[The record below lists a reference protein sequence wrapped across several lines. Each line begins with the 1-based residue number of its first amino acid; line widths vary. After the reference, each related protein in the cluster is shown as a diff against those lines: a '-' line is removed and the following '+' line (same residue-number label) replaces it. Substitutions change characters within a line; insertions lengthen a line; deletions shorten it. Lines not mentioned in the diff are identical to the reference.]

1 MSFWTETLYPVPGKT
16 QVEGCLSAKK
26 KKKNRNSAMELQQAA
41 TMGWLF
47 FPFVLLLQ
55 HAWEKGTASENCSWE
70 NSSSYGENLDFF
82 SEAQE

>member
-1 MSFWTETLYPVPGKT
+1 
-16 QVEGCLSAKK
+16 
-26 KKKNRNSAMELQQAA
+26 MELQQAA

-82 SEAQE
+82 SEAQEYFLQEQANEESLITYK